1 MNVNKISVITLT
13 YNNAHLLSKAIE
25 SVSNQKVN
33 SKHYVEYI
41 ILDDGSDNFNL
52 ECIND
57 KLKECKF
64 KSRVIVNESNMG
76 TVKAFNRAINESSGD
91 IIVPLSADDEFY
103 DEHVLD
109 SIATE
114 FEKTNSLIIT
124 GLRVPVIAYQELAE
138 LPLPKHRKLFCNSRS
153 LLKHMIYRSSIIS
166 GASTYYHKDIF
177 KKIGYFD
184 ERYRLLEDLPF
195 IFKALF
201 NGYSI
206 HLLQKKTIKYGTDG
220 ISSSLVVNPILKK
233 DFTLCYSELCQY
245 PVGFFSKRFVKYQRV
260 MDCKNKTEIKN
271 IILYPEQ
278 YLFFKLKKYRS
289 GSQLT

>member
-13 YNNAHLLSKAIE
+13 YNNDQLLSKAID
-25 SVSNQKVN
+25 SVSNQNVN
-33 SKHYVEYI
+33 SKYHVEYI
-41 ILDDGSDNFNL
+41 ILDDGSDRFNL
-52 ECIND
+52 DYVND
-57 KLKECKF
+57 KLKNCKF
-64 KSRVIVNESNMG
+64 HTRVIINESNMG

-103 DEHVLD
+103 DEYVLD
-109 SIATE
+109 SITTE

-124 GLRVPVIAYQELAE
+124 GLRVPVIAYQEQTE
-138 LPLPKHRKLFCNSRS
+138 LPLEKHRKLFCNSRS
-153 LLKHMIYRSSIIS
+153 LLKHMIYRSNIIS

-177 KKIGYFD
+177 KKIGCFD

-206 HLLQKKTIKYGTDG
+206 RLLQKKTIKYGTDG
-220 ISSSLVVNPILKK
+220 ISSSQVVNPILKK
-233 DFTLCYSELCQY
+233 DFTLCYSDLYRY
-245 PVGFFSKRFVKYQRV
+245 PVGFFGKRFIKYQRV
-260 MDCKNKTEIKN
+260 MDCKNKIEIKN

-278 YLFFKLKKYRS
+278 YLFFTLKKILSR
-289 GSQLT
+289 